1 MEKAFIIP
9 LFPQW
14 SNNLK
19 RKTWLSKIIQEP
31 KRVRQLKKN
40 KAKRRERRN
49 NKERIKKKHKFN
61 KKKKYN
67 LKKIFN
73 YQMMEEKQSAYVL
86 KVIQFLLLLL
96 SQMEDTTMILLTW
109 PAFNIEFLPWRLTEL
124 SISLILVKEN
134 ILKWSLKQ
142 LKKPDG

>member
-1 MEKAFIIP
+1 M
-9 LFPQW
+9 
-14 SNNLK
+14 
-19 RKTWLSKIIQEP
+19 SKIIQEP

-109 PAFNIEFLPWRLTEL
+109 PAFNIEFLP
-124 SISLILVKEN
+124 
-134 ILKWSLKQ
+134 
-142 LKKPDG
+142 